1 MDKKDVIKIALE
13 LIKEKKLEKA
23 SIGELVKRLNSSPG
37 NLYYHFKSKN
47 EIYKE
52 VLDYSLEE
60 ITKYLDRVKTVRNK
74 KNYLFAL
81 TRMLIKTFEEREEIL
96 FFLIGIKGSY
106 YLNKELDSPNFLI
119 SFKNALLDEKV
130 YMGNEKLITLRLN
143 MFLGSIYEVLYVNKL
158 VNNRNLNE
166 KEIEEIYMSFW
177 GNDLEESYKIYEQN
191 DLIPDLSREN

>member
-1 MDKKDVIKIALE
+1 MDKKDVIKITLE
-13 LIKEKKLEKA
+13 LIKEKKLEKT
-23 SIGELVKRLNSSPG
+23 SIGEIVKRLDSSPG

-47 EIYKE
+47 DIYKE

-96 FFLIGIKGSY
+96 FFFFFIKGSY

>member
-1 MDKKDVIKIALE
+1 MDKKDVIKITLE
-13 LIKEKKLEKA
+13 LIKEKKLEKT
-23 SIGELVKRLNSSPG
+23 SIGEIVKRLDSSPG

-47 EIYKE
+47 DIYKE

-158 VNNRNLNE
+158 VNKRNLNE

>member
-1 MDKKDVIKIALE
+1 MDKKDVIKITLE
-13 LIKEKKLEKA
+13 LIKEKKLEKT
-23 SIGELVKRLNSSPG
+23 SIGEIVKKLDSSPG

>member
-1 MDKKDVIKIALE
+1 MDKKDVIKITLE
-13 LIKEKKLEKA
+13 LIKEKKLEKT
-23 SIGELVKRLNSSPG
+23 SIGEIVKRLDSSPG

-47 EIYKE
+47 DIYKE

-119 SFKNALLDEKV
+119 SFKNALLDEIV

>member
-1 MDKKDVIKIALE
+1 MDKKDVIKITLE
-13 LIKEKKLEKA
+13 LIKEKKLEKT
-23 SIGELVKRLNSSPG
+23 SIGEIVKRLDSSPG

-47 EIYKE
+47 DIYKE

-158 VNNRNLNE
+158 VNKRNLNE
-166 KEIEEIYMSFW
+166 EEIKEMCMSFW
-177 GNDLEESYKIYEQN
+177 GNIEMENYKTCEQN
-191 DLIPDLSREN
+191 SLKVGLS

>member
-1 MDKKDVIKIALE
+1 MDKKDVIKITLE
-13 LIKEKKLEKA
+13 LIKEKKLEKT
-23 SIGELVKRLNSSPG
+23 SIGEIVKRLDSSPG

-47 EIYKE
+47 DIYKE

-106 YLNKELDSPNFLI
+106 YLYKELDSPNFLI

-191 DLIPDLSREN
+191 DLIPDFSREN

>member
-1 MDKKDVIKIALE
+1 MDKKDVIKITLE
-13 LIKEKKLEKA
+13 LIKEKKLEKT
-23 SIGELVKRLNSSPG
+23 SIGEIVKRLDSSPG

-47 EIYKE
+47 DIYKE

-130 YMGNEKLITLRLN
+130 YMGNEKLLTLKLN

-158 VNNRNLNE
+158 VNKRNLNE
-166 KEIEEIYMSFW
+166 EEIKEMCMSFW
-177 GNDLEESYKIYEQN
+177 GNIEMENYKTCEQN
-191 DLIPDLSREN
+191 SLKVGLS

>member
-1 MDKKDVIKIALE
+1 MDKKDVIKITLE
-13 LIKEKKLEKA
+13 LIKEKKLEKT
-23 SIGELVKRLNSSPG
+23 SIGEIVKKLDSSPG

-47 EIYKE
+47 DIYKE

-158 VNNRNLNE
+158 VNKRNLNE

-191 DLIPDLSREN
+191 DLIPDFSREN

>member
-1 MDKKDVIKIALE
+1 MDKKDVIKITLE
-13 LIKEKKLEKA
+13 LIKEKKLEKT
-23 SIGELVKRLNSSPG
+23 SIGEIVKKLDSSPG
-37 NLYYHFKSKN
+37 NLYYHFRSKN
-47 EIYKE
+47 DIYKE

-60 ITKYLDRVKTVRNK
+60 ITRYLNRVKTVRNK

-106 YLNKELDSPNFLI
+106 YLDKELDSPNFLM
-119 SFKNALLDEKV
+119 SFKNVLLDEKV
-130 YMGNEKLITLRLN
+130 YMENEKLINLKLS

-166 KEIEEIYMSFW
+166 EEIEEIYMSFW

>member
-1 MDKKDVIKIALE
+1 MDRKEVIKITLE
-13 LIKEKKLEKA
+13 LIREKKLEKT
-23 SIGELVKRLNSSPG
+23 SIGEIVKKLESSPG

-52 VLDYSLEE
+52 TMDYSYDEIIKSLNRVELES
-60 ITKYLDRVKTVRNK
+60 NK
-74 KNYLFAL
+74 QGYLFSLTKAL
-81 TRMLIKTFEEREEIL
+81 IRFFEERYEIL
-96 FFLIGIKGSY
+96 YFLMSIRGSCFIDEES
-106 YLNKELDSPNFLI
+106 NPHDFLRK
-119 SFKNALLDEKV
+119 FKNILLE
-130 YMGNEKLITLRLN
+130 EKLNAVYEKWISLKLS
-143 MFLGSIYEVLYVNKL
+143 MFLGSVYEVLYVNKL

>member
-1 MDKKDVIKIALE
+1 MDKKDVIKITLE
-13 LIKEKKLEKA
+13 LIKEKKLEKT
-23 SIGELVKRLNSSPG
+23 SIGEIVKKLDSSPG

-47 EIYKE
+47 DIYKE

-106 YLNKELDSPNFLI
+106 YLDKELDSPNFLM
-119 SFKNALLDEKV
+119 SFKNVLLDEKV
-130 YMGNEKLITLRLN
+130 YMENEKLINLKLS

-158 VNNRNLNE
+158 VNKRNLNE

>member
-1 MDKKDVIKIALE
+1 MDKKDVVKMTLE
-13 LIKEKKLEKA
+13 LMKEKKLEKT
-23 SIGELVKRLNSSPG
+23 SIGEIVKKLDSSPG

-47 EIYKE
+47 DIYKE
-52 VLDYSLEE
+52 VLDYSLDE

-158 VNNRNLNE
+158 VNKRNLNE
-166 KEIEEIYMSFW
+166 KEIEEIYMASW
-177 GNDLEESYKIYEQN
+177 GNDLEENSRKHEHKN
-191 DLIPDLSREN
+191 LKFGLS

>member
-1 MDKKDVIKIALE
+1 MDKKDVIKITLE
-13 LIKEKKLEKA
+13 LIKEKKLEKT
-23 SIGELVKRLNSSPG
+23 SIGEIVKRLDSSPG

-52 VLDYSLEE
+52 VLDYSLQE

-191 DLIPDLSREN
+191 DLIPDFSREN